1 MAPSLPSFL
10 AIMSSSGSSTYSD
23 HGELNNWL
31 PNIEQKSSGGRIAT
45 SETNFP
51 PIGTLLGQKRK
62 SR

>member
-1 MAPSLPSFL
+1 
-10 AIMSSSGSSTYSD
+10 MSSSGSSTYSD

-31 PNIEQKSSGGRIAT
+31 PNIEKSSGRSGSIAT